1 MKIRNFKFNERG
13 LNRFFGSLE
22 AKIMN
27 CLWDGSEMSIKDV
40 QHHLE
45 KEKAIN
51 FNTVMTVMKRL
62 VEKGV
67 IQKRLEG
74 RTSLYSPVLSRED
87 FLETQSKD
95 LTHELIEEFGSVVIS
110 HMLDALEEVDPMIIE
125 KLEKKI
131 KELKKEN

>member
-40 QHHLE
+40 QHQLE

-110 HMLDALEEVDPMIIE
+110 HMLDALEDVDPMIIE

>member
-13 LNRFFGSLE
+13 LNRWFGSLE

-27 CLWDGSEMSIKDV
+27 CLWGGSEMSIKDV